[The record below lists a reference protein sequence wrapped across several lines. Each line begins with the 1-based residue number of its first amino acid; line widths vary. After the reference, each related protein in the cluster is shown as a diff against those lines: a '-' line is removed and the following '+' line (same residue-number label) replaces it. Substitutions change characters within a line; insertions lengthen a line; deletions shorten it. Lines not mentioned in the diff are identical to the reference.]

1 MLENVMNAL
10 PSTEAASVPPE
21 LPPRPA
27 LSRENASH
35 YIATMTRD
43 LAKIARSEGYQT
55 LAYVLEIAQL
65 EAESLGRTH
74 APKR

>member
-1 MLENVMNAL
+1 
-10 PSTEAASVPPE
+10 
-21 LPPRPA
+21 
-27 LSRENASH
+27 
-35 YIATMTRD
+35 MTRD